1 MAQKRH
7 KRSSGPPPIVD
18 GPITDYGPEVAHL
31 QDGRLRVI
39 GGAARILI
47 EDRVDPT
54 ISDRQQLVR
63 GARRATTLLELKNRG
78 VITKFQA
85 DAAERFL
92 DDLSL
97 ATGSSSCSD
106 LGTRVSSSTKVDMF
120 QVALDAMT
128 RVNQAMVIVRKQ
140 NNNVFFWTVFLDRG
154 LREFDQRYRHRNGTG
169 AGMLRD
175 TLSALDAL
183 YEL

>member
-7 KRSSGPPPIVD
+7 KRNSGPPPTLD
-18 GPITDYGPEVAHL
+18 GPVVDYGPEVAHL

-63 GARRATTLLELKNRG
+63 GARRATTLHELKARG

-85 DAAERFL
+85 DAAETFL
-92 DDLSL
+92 DDVSL

-106 LGTRVSSSTKVDMF
+106 LGTRVS
-120 QVALDAMT
+120 
-128 RVNQAMVIVRKQ
+128 
-140 NNNVFFWTVFLDRG
+140 
-154 LREFDQRYRHRNGTG
+154 
-169 AGMLRD
+169 
-175 TLSALDAL
+175 
-183 YEL
+183 